1 MSAALKSTPPPPAS
15 LTEQSVAIREHLIGA
30 LKADLIGPFAPP
42 PPSGEDIATEL
53 LPQRPTR
60 WYLTGF
66 LTPETARDSVIDPS
80 SEEEPAAGDDKAT
93 QDANEADQGPK

>member
-1 MSAALKSTPPPPAS
+1 MSAALKSTPPPPPAC
-15 LTEQSVAIREHLIGA
+15 LTEQSVAIREHLIAA

-42 PPSGEDIATEL
+42 TPSGEDAAAEI

-66 LTPETARDSVIDPS
+66 LTPETARDSLVDPNT
-80 SEEEPAAGDDKAT
+80 EEEPAAGDDKAT
-93 QDANEADQGPK
+93 QDANE